1 MVLSLAHTA
10 VVVFAV
16 EGAVETPA
24 GAETAVLVV
33 VLPAGNPEGDQVVP
47 EIDACLAEVG
57 TVVEVVADID

>member
-33 VLPAGNPEGDQVVP
+33 VPAGSPEGDQVVP